1 MDEEQLKTLLGENFD
16 GAKEFFK
23 GQVLGNGDYVRK
35 EMSDASINSLKKQL
49 EDANNTIKAKMTDEE
64 KEKASRDADK
74 ATIEDLQKQLAE
86 QVKMT
91 NRSSAVSNITEAIK
105 LADIKEDDKNLSG
118 FIDNITS
125 SDREKTKS
133 ISKYINDMVKSAYEK
148 GKAEATKQNLSKIGN
163 FNANKSDVS
172 DSKAKDSTAKR
183 LAENN
188 AKIKNTKSS
197 YFKN

>member
-1 MDEEQLKTLLGENFD
+1 MDEEQLKALLGENFD

-23 GQVLGNGDYVRK
+23 DQVLGNGDYVRK

-86 QVKMT
+86 QIKMT
-91 NRSSAVSNITEAIK
+91 NRSYAVSNITEAIK
-105 LADIKEDDKNLSG
+105 LAEIKEDDKNLSG

-125 SDREKTKS
+125 DDREKTKS
-133 ISKYINDMVKSAYEK
+133 VSKYINDMVKNAYEK

-172 DSKAKDSTAKR
+172 GSKSNESIAKR
-183 LAENN
+183 LAESN
-188 AKIKNTKSS
+188 AKMKNTKSN

>member
-23 GQVLGNGDYVRK
+23 NQVLENGDYVRK
-35 EMSDASINSLKKQL
+35 EMSEANINSLKKQL

-74 ATIEDLQKQLAE
+74 ATIQDLQKQLAE
-86 QVKMT
+86 QVKMA

-105 LADIKEDDKNLSG
+105 LADIKEDDENLNS

-125 SDREKTKS
+125 SDREKTKFV
-133 ISKYINDMVKSAYEK
+133 SKYVNDMVKSAYEK

>member
-23 GQVLGNGDYVRK
+23 DQVLENGDYVRK
-35 EMSDASINSLKKQL
+35 EMSDASIRSLKKQL

-86 QVKMT
+86 QIKMT

-105 LADIKEDDKNLSG
+105 LAEIKEDDKDLCS

-133 ISKYINDMVKSAYEK
+133 VSKYINDMVKNAYEK

-172 DSKAKDSTAKR
+172 GSKANDSIAKR
-183 LAENN
+183 LAESN
-188 AKIKNTKSS
+188 AKMKNTKSN

>member
-23 GQVLGNGDYVRK
+23 NQVLGNGDYVRK
-35 EMSDASINSLKKQL
+35 EMSEANINSLKKQL

-74 ATIEDLQKQLAE
+74 ATIQDLQKQLAE
-86 QVKMT
+86 QVKMA

-105 LADIKEDDKNLSG
+105 LADIKEDDKDLNG
-118 FIDNITS
+118 FIDSITS

-133 ISKYINDMVKSAYEK
+133 VSKYINDMVKSAYEK

>member
-23 GQVLGNGDYVRK
+23 NQVLGNGDYVRK
-35 EMSDASINSLKKQL
+35 EMSEANINSLKKQL

-86 QVKMT
+86 QVKMA

-105 LADIKEDDKNLSG
+105 LAEIKEDDKNLSD

-125 SDREKTKS
+125 DDREKTKS
-133 ISKYINDMVKSAYEK
+133 VSKYINDMVKNAYEK

-188 AKIKNTKSS
+188 AKIKNTKSN

>member
-1 MDEEQLKTLLGENFD
+1 MDEEQLKALLGENFD

-23 GQVLGNGDYVRK
+23 DQVLGNGDYVRK

-49 EDANNTIKAKMTDEE
+49 EDADNTIKAKMTDEE
-64 KEKASRDADK
+64 KEKASSDAVK

-86 QVKMT
+86 QIKMT
-91 NRSSAVSNITEAIK
+91 KRNYEVSNITEAIK
-105 LADIKEDDKNLSG
+105 LAEIKEDDKNLSG

-125 SDREKTKS
+125 DDREKTKS
-133 ISKYINDMVKSAYEK
+133 VSKYINDMVKNAYEK